1 MAKMDP
7 KVAQLI
13 ATSQGRRMLSAA
25 SPSFFDSYY
34 LGLEQ
39 PEFRKHWLDTIEELQ
54 KECLDKKQKKKLL
67 VLAPRNHGK
76 STLAISFI
84 LRQICLNRNISILY
98 ISATLGQAEKRVRV
112 IKEFLDDEKIQA
124 DFCQYPYLPFFGPG
138 SKETASQLYVT
149 RPGKSQFPTLEACGL
164 GTAITGNHV
173 DIVILDDV
181 DTPETTNSPALRA
194 KTREWLG
201 ATLIPI
207 MNVSSMLLAIGTRK
221 NSQDLYDFMLNDPTY
236 NIIHDQAILE
246 WPTSYEYIYE
256 RDKTGKDLLK
266 GVKLEGGKALWPEH
280 RPLDY
285 LLMEKRTMGSLLF
298 EREMQNNCIDSE
310 DAIIKDVWIKSCL
323 TNSYTFD
330 HPPPLLKLDKCNI
343 IQAWDLALQTDAKK
357 AQKNDNDWSVGWTMA
372 KDNKTGIIWVLD
384 AMRFRGVSQQTLVDN
399 IEKFYDK
406 WGDVVHKVVVETN
419 AFGALYFDA
428 IKARNIPLRGVK
440 MTAKNNLKNGIHK
453 IAQKFE
459 TGLIR
464 LPIGDNI
471 CAQFV
476 EYFTDEAIK
485 FPFGKHDDTLTSML
499 HCLNEIDSVFH
510 YEISVGSVMI
520 DENGEIEGTTEY
532 HDPNSLEAFWSQF
545 KQMDEDYEDDK
556 ALRSKDFSEKD
567 WRKTKNKDG
576 RSKQKVQN
584 QNYGKPIAF
593 GLDPSIG
600 DDEIYDD

>member
-1 MAKMDP
+1 MSKLDP
-7 KVAQLI
+7 KIAQLM
-13 ATSQGRRMLSAA
+13 ATAEGRRMLSAV

-39 PEFRKHWLDTIEELQ
+39 PKFRKNWLDTIEELQ
-54 KECLDKKQKKKLL
+54 KECINKKQKKKLL

-98 ISATLGQAEKRVRV
+98 ISATLSQAEKRVRV
-112 IKEFLDDEKIQA
+112 IKEFLDDEKIQG
-124 DFCQYPYLPFFGPG
+124 DWCQHPYLPFFGPG
-138 SKETASQLYVT
+138 SKETAAQLYVT

-221 NSQDLYDFMLNDPTY
+221 NPSDLYEFMLNDPTY
-236 NIIHDQAILE
+236 NVIHDQAILE

-266 GVKLEGGKALWPEH
+266 GVQLEGGKALWPEH

-285 LLMEKRTMGSLLF
+285 LLMEKRTMGTLLF

-330 HPPPLLKLDKCNI
+330 NPPPLLNLDKCNI

-384 AMRFRGVSQQTLVDN
+384 AVKFRGVSQQTLVDN
-399 IEKFYDK
+399 IENFYEK
-406 WGDVVHKVVVETN
+406 WGDFVSRVCVETN
-419 AFGALYFDA
+419 AFGALYFDD
-428 IKARNIPLRGVK
+428 IKSRGIPIRGVK

-459 TGLIR
+459 NGLIR

-471 CAQFV
+471 CSQFV
-476 EYFTDEAIK
+476 EYFTDESVK
-485 FPFGKHDDTLTSML
+485 FPFGKHDDALCAFL
-499 HCLNEIDSVFH
+499 HGLNEIDTVFH
-510 YEISVGSVMI
+510 YEVSIGSRVI
-520 DENGEIEGTTEY
+520 NDQGEIEDTTEF
-532 HDPNSLEAFWSQF
+532 HNPNSMEAFWSQF
-545 KQMDEDYEDDK
+545 SQMDEDYEDDK
-556 ALRSKDFSEKD
+556 ALRSKDFEEKD

-576 RSKQKVQN
+576 RSKQKIEN
-584 QNYGKPIAF
+584 PNYGQPIRY
-593 GLDPSIG
+593 GLDG
-600 DDEIYDD
+600 CEDDKITED